1 MDVNPSGALA
11 KDPVLAKYAGSK
23 SGKYKGKL
31 VRPLDVKLDATFF
44 GGRDKATKKRA
55 LMAKFSKKDFKTLL
69 FATKNAKLQQFVR
82 AAPPVALIELMEV
95 RKTFHINY
103 NTCCTNRSHLS
114 FCLYSL

>member
-1 MDVNPSGALA
+1 MDGHTWNSVEHFYQASKFRENNPHFYLSFAIDANPTGAIA

-31 VRPLDVKLDATFF
+31 VRPSEVKLDDTFF
-44 GGRDKATKKRA
+44 GGRDKDTKKRA

-82 AAPPVALIELMEV
+82 ERLQ
-95 RKTFHINY
+95 
-103 NTCCTNRSHLS
+103 
-114 FCLYSL
+114 